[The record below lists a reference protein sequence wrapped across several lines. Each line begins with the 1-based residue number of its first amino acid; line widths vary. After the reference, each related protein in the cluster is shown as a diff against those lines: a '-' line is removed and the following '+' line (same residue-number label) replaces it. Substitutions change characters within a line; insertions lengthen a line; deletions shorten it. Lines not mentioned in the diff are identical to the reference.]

1 MLHKAT
7 LVDPKGGQGMP
18 WHTLSGP
25 PRPTQEHAIGLL
37 LPSPSK
43 RRHADAA
50 EKKKKRDADS
60 DSLTPSRAAS
70 ATARPPMALLRS
82 ASPSSTAA
90 QVAGG
95 LDAGSPCQSP
105 VTPEAP
111 RPKDPN
117 SISSP
122 RRQL

>member
-1 MLHKAT
+1 MYPLA
-7 LVDPKGGQGMP
+7 DPKGGQGMP
-18 WHTLSGP
+18 WHTLSSP

-37 LPSPSK
+37 LSSPSK
-43 RRHADAA
+43 RRHADAT
-50 EKKKKRDADS
+50 EKKRERDADS

-82 ASPSSTAA
+82 ASPSITAV

-111 RPKDPN
+111 RPKD
-117 SISSP
+117 
-122 RRQL
+122 L